1 MNERP
6 ITDDDLQAYVD
17 KALDR
22 QRESDVAAY
31 LAEHPD
37 IARRIEIYSAQRAD
51 LRAALAPIA
60 TEPLPPNLNLAHM
73 IEAHN
78 QPKWWTQWAVAA
90 AILLMVGGGTGW
102 SLRGLSLPPSEGVA
116 TLTREAAMNF
126 NVYAADHIRPV
137 ELRAADQGEFVQWA
151 SRQLDQRVSV
161 PDLASSGYRF
171 MGGRLVATPHGP
183 AALFMYDNDHGTR
196 IVVLSRRMSVDR
208 NVPMTEH
215 HDGAI
220 AGFAWSRGGIGYS
233 LVGIA
238 SPEVL
243 HPLANEIRRQTDS
256 AI

>member
-6 ITDDDLQAYVD
+6 ITEDDLQAYVD
-17 KALDR
+17 KVLDG

-60 TEPLPPNLNLAHM
+60 AEPLPPNLNLAHM

-78 QPKWWTQWAVAA
+78 RPKWWAQWAVAA
-90 AILLMVGGGTGW
+90 AILLMLGGGTGW
-102 SLRGLSLPPSEGVA
+102 SLRGLSLPPSEGVGA
-116 TLTREAAMNF
+116 LAREAAMNF
-126 NVYAADHIRPV
+126 NVYASDHIRPV
-137 ELRAADQGEFVQWA
+137 ELRASDQAEFVQWV
-151 SRQLDQRVSV
+151 SKQLDRRVSV
-161 PDLASSGYRF
+161 PDLAASGYRF
-171 MGGRLVATPHGP
+171 MGGRLVATAHGP

-196 IVVLSRRMSVDR
+196 LVVLSRRMSIDR
-208 NVPMTEH
+208 DVPMAEH
-215 HDGAI
+215 QDGAV
-220 AGFAWSRGGIGYS
+220 AGYAWANKGIGYS

-238 SPEVL
+238 SPDVL
-243 HPLANEIRRQTDS
+243 HPLANEIRRQTES